1 MKEKFSLV
9 MDPNKNPLQSLPKSQ
24 RFQIMVLLSIMWS
37 SVFCLAFG
45 SWFWWGEL
53 VIGHVAVAVAIGITS
68 LTFNQAKK
76 KVIGICTGLKTVRL
90 GMTTSGEVKQ

>member
-1 MKEKFSLV
+1 MKEQISLV
-9 MDPNKNPLQSLPKSQ
+9 MDANKNPLQSLPKTQ

-53 VIGHVAVAVAIGITS
+53 VVGHVAVALAIGITS
-68 LTFNQAKK
+68 LTFSEARKK
-76 KVIGICTGLKTVRL
+76 SHRDMYRSKDG
-90 GMTTSGEVKQ
+90 TSRYDDIWGG

>member
-1 MKEKFSLV
+1 MKEKIALV

-76 KVIGICTGLKTVRL
+76 KSHRDMYRAKDG
-90 GMTTSGEVKQ
+90 TSRYDDLWGG

>member
-1 MKEKFSLV
+1 MKEKISLV

-53 VIGHVAVAVAIGITS
+53 VIGHVAVAVAIVITS
-68 LTFNQAKK
+68 FTFNQAKK
-76 KVIGICTGLKTVRL
+76 KSHRDMYRAKDG
-90 GMTTSGEVKQ
+90 TSRYDDLWGG

>member
-1 MKEKFSLV
+1 MREQISLV
-9 MDPNKNPLQSLPKSQ
+9 MDADKNPLKALPKTQ

-68 LTFNQAKK
+68 LTFKQAKK
-76 KVIGICTGLKTVRL
+76 KSHRDMYRAKDG
-90 GMTTSGEVKQ
+90 TTRYDDLWGG

>member
-1 MKEKFSLV
+1 MKEKISLV

-68 LTFNQAKK
+68 LTFNQAQKK
-76 KVIGICTGLKTVRL
+76 SHRDMYRAKDG
-90 GMTTSGEVKQ
+90 TSRYDDLWGG

>member
-1 MKEKFSLV
+1 MKEQISLV
-9 MDPNKNPLQSLPKSQ
+9 MDANKNPLQSLPQTQ

-53 VIGHVAVAVAIGITS
+53 VVGHVAVAVAIGITS
-68 LTFNQAKK
+68 LTFSEARKK
-76 KVIGICTGLKTVRL
+76 SHRDMYRSKDG
-90 GMTTSGEVKQ
+90 TSRYDDIWGG